1 MLAVAEIVSVEVP
14 EAPGIVKGARVA
26 DGLLEVELNAR
37 VKPTSL
43 VKPRMGVTVMVEIP
57 EAPPTVTDTNVGLA
71 EIVKVGR
78 LMKVPVCAVSS
89 LGVDPPLVI
98 VTQYPGTLVPVPQ
111 LPAKNPI
118 VEPVVVPATW

>member
-43 VKPRMGVTVMVEIP
+43 VKPTMGVTVMVEIP

-71 EIVKVGR
+71 ETVKVGR

>member
-1 MLAVAEIVSVEVP
+1 LLAVAEIVSVEVP

-43 VKPRMGVTVMVEIP
+43 VKPTMGVTVMVEIP

>member
-1 MLAVAEIVSVEVP
+1 MAGVAEIVSVEVP
-14 EAPGIVKGARVA
+14 EGPGIVMGARAA
-26 DGLLEVELNAR
+26 DGFFEVELNAR

-43 VKPRMGVTVMVEIP
+43 VKPTMGVTVMVEIP